1 MSATQDKAVGAFL
14 LLVSVAVF
22 GYYTIWTIIMPFV
35 DEDHPFHAFFLPREY
50 AIRIPV
56 VLILLGL
63 TVVGAFLSLV
73 MIKSEKKKAV
83 KKAT

>member
-1 MSATQDKAVGAFL
+1 LQDKAVGGFL
-14 LLVSVAVF
+14 LLLSVAVF
-22 GYYTIWTIIMPFV
+22 GYYSIWTLIMPFV
-35 DEDHPFHAFFLPREY
+35 DADHPLHQFFLPREY

-63 TVVGAFLSLV
+63 TVVGSFLAMV

-83 KKAT
+83 K